1 MKVPHSISFYLSVAL
16 SLFASSTFRV
26 QGAYYDDGAAAADD
40 GDDQY
45 YAAAA
50 DDGGNGYYQDD
61 DDDAANKALY
71 GDDYIKY
78 WQEYAVLPKKCISYG
93 NTDMIVFSIFEKA
106 YQHCTDKPIGTY
118 MTDVSTF
125 VAAYLDQLELNSY
138 EAESD
143 DYVAPDSTYV
153 DCYPY
158 ETNNGVY
165 YVKLGCTDGTS
176 QSLSVNVYKDNTCT
190 ESDRNADGMDD
201 TTLDASDLQIPF
213 KQCQSCIYFVD
224 KNEDD
229 VDDQYFEN
237 KMTTAPLCSTIWYN
251 KSKCD
256 GKCKRLGNEGGAGWT
271 TSDKVLLVVLS
282 AFSATMFGVILMK
295 RQKMSNKDALLE
307 QAALSAAG
315 LQQTHIIGI
324 FVLILLVIVMFGL
337 LGLKSITWGMLLLL
351 STTLFA
357 YLMKLTVDSGLNSA
371 LVADGDSSDSDDDDE
386 EEDDEEGEYKP
397 PVPEPATPSMP
408 PIPPIS

>member
-1 MKVPHSISFYLSVAL
+1 MV
-16 SLFASSTFRV
+16 
-26 QGAYYDDGAAAADD
+26 
-40 GDDQY
+40 
-45 YAAAA
+45 
-50 DDGGNGYYQDD
+50 
-61 DDDAANKALY
+61 
-71 GDDYIKY
+71 
-78 WQEYAVLPKKCISYG
+78 
-93 NTDMIVFSIFEKA
+93 VFSVFDKS
-106 YQHCTDKPIGTY
+106 YQHCTDRPVGTY

-125 VAAYLDQLELNSY
+125 VAAYIDQLELNSY
-138 EAESD
+138 EADGD

-176 QSLSVNVYKDNTCT
+176 QSLSVNVYQDNACT
-190 ESDRNADGMDD
+190 KPDKNADGIDD
-201 TTLDASDLQIPF
+201 TTIDASDLQIPF

-237 KMTTAPLCSTIWYN
+237 KMTNAPLCSQIWYN

-256 GKCKRLGNEGGAGWT
+256 GKCKRLGNANGAGWT
-271 TSDKVLLVVLS
+271 TSDKLLLVVLC
-282 AFSATMFGVILMK
+282 AFSATMFVVILMK

-307 QAALSAAG
+307 QAAMSAAG
-315 LQQTHIIGI
+315 LQQTHVVGI
-324 FVLILLVIVMFGL
+324 FVLLLLVIVMFGL

-351 STTLFA
+351 STILFA

-371 LVADGDSSDSDDDDE
+371 LVADGDSSDSDDDEE
-386 EEDDEEGEYKP
+386 EEDEEGDYKSP
-397 PVPEPATPSMP
+397 H
-408 PIPPIS
+408 IPPMSYRESLFSFESLFVDTKKERRRERENE